1 MYNSADCTVE
11 ESLRVEHCTT
21 NCGDVMLQADIQRT
35 LRARMQVLLA
45 DAEDSADAGSGPP
58 QIFRTGE
65 AAYADPFTVQMPQR
79 IFLPIQVRLQYFLPQ
94 D

>member
-1 MYNSADCTVE
+1 
-11 ESLRVEHCTT
+11 
-21 NCGDVMLQADIQRT
+21 
-35 LRARMQVLLA
+35 MQVLLA